1 MSHPAAA
8 HRIAT
13 FGTTIFTEMS
23 ALAIQHQAIN
33 LGQGF
38 PDFAG
43 PDFVKQAAVDAITAD
58 LNQYAP
64 MPGLPSLRHAVA
76 ATWRTRTGIDI
87 DPLADVSIASG
98 ATEIL
103 CDVMLSFINPGDKV
117 VVFEPAYDAYLPDII
132 MAGGTML
139 PVRLHPPDAQHA
151 SWWYAEADLAQAF
164 AQGPKL
170 ILLNTPH
177 NPTGKV
183 FTHAELTHIAHLCQ
197 HHNVIA
203 VVDEVYDRLVYDQ
216 HQHIH
221 LASLP
226 GMWERTISVN
236 SIGKTF
242 SVTGWKIGWAVAPA
256 ALNQALRATHQWV
269 TFATSTPMQQA
280 SAVALTQAE
289 HNGYYQQLASE
300 YADRRQYLKHILHQT
315 NLPIIDADGSYF
327 ISVDVAPLGV
337 HDVYTFCKRLA
348 VEIGVVAIPMS
359 AFYVTPDAPRLVRF
373 CFAKKHATM
382 DAAAERLRRL
392 HDIQWA

>member
-43 PDFVKQAAVDAITAD
+43 PDFVKQAAVAAINAD

-64 MPGLPSLRHAVA
+64 MPGLPSLRQAIA
-76 ATWRTRTGIDI
+76 ATWRSRTAHDI
-87 DPLADVSIASG
+87 DPLAEVSIASG
-98 ATEIL
+98 ATELL

-139 PVRLHPPDAQHA
+139 PVRLHPPDAQHS

-164 AQGPKL
+164 AQRPKL

-183 FTHAELTHIAHLCQ
+183 FTHAELSHIAQLCQ
-197 HHNVIA
+197 HHGTLA
-203 VVDEVYDRLVYDQ
+203 VVDEVYDRLVYDH

-256 ALNQALRATHQWV
+256 PLNQALRATHQWV

-289 HNGYYQQLASE
+289 HNGYYQQLAAE
-300 YADRRQYLKHILHQT
+300 YAERRHYLKDILRQT

-327 ISVDVAPLGV
+327 ISVDVASVAASTRSTAVSASLPSTPSV
-337 HDVYTFCKRLA
+337 TASPSKSASWPSRCRL
-348 VEIGVVAIPMS
+348 
-359 AFYVTPDAPRLVRF
+359 FT
-373 CFAKKHATM
+373 
-382 DAAAERLRRL
+382 
-392 HDIQWA
+392 